1 MNLVLFATFV
11 TKRPRASTNLLN
23 SYVLQSNCQL
33 STLNCQLSTAI
44 TPSTLVVVGCVAA
57 GNFPL
62 RRRYSR
68 ATHPTFL
75 TPSAAERATPTRL
88 TRIPAATKT
97 RLPLVS
103 ILTRRRRSPQIAA
116 AVTRT
121 GRSISIWR
129 CWIPQRY
136 VRGGRSQAAG
146 RP

>member
-1 MNLVLFATFV
+1 MVISDADDLEKSRVSAFIVNEFSIICYICHQTSQ
-11 TKRPRASTNLLN
+11 RASTNLLN

-75 TPSAAERATPTRL
+75 TPSAAKRTTATRL

-97 RLPLVS
+97 RTSPLLPG
-103 ILTRRRRSPQIAA
+103 I
-116 AVTRT
+116 
-121 GRSISIWR
+121 
-129 CWIPQRY
+129 
-136 VRGGRSQAAG
+136 
-146 RP
+146 